1 MRRGAVCPDAVFFN
15 AGELREKKPPGSP
28 AVDASVRLAYNQP
41 NVRTWLRRNR
51 VRIRIS
57 SVYTVLS
64 LVCLLVPAGPIA
76 SQDAQEESVAPAV
89 PAEVMP
95 VDAVGPAAPSGQPM
109 PPIVPDTG
117 IFKRTPVVD
126 GLIETG
132 EWDVFYTFDRGGWEV
147 TTFADWDSAK
157 LYVAARSS
165 KPFDLLVLLDAD
177 ADGWLHGE
185 DNYEFRAVRGDD
197 GAVALSICRYDS
209 RGAVAPTAVPV
220 APHEAAMVRMASGEE
235 DGYVLEMSVPGAL
248 IRSLKLAEGRK
259 IGLCVAVRTGAGESD
274 WVPSGGASGIKS
286 CTLVSKKMAALRP
299 LEIGFDLRDYRIARG
314 EELSGRFHLTNTG
327 AGTVDA
333 KYFVIAGEGRA
344 DAYLS
349 SQKIRLDGIPP
360 KKHIT
365 HDVRSVIP
373 SDMPL
378 GSWAIGAEARSG
390 DGRLGGALV
399 SFDVVEPFDLS
410 LRLPEKPVPADVK
423 DVTFSVVISNNK
435 RGSLRGT
442 AKITLPVGWELWR
455 DADVREFYARGGA
468 MTFASFKAK
477 PPLGAIGGIPVRFD
491 VTADGE
497 SKSIEG
503 SFEVVNP

>member
-1 MRRGAVCPDAVFFN
+1 M
-15 AGELREKKPPGSP
+15 
-28 AVDASVRLAYNQP
+28 
-41 NVRTWLRRNR
+41 
-51 VRIRIS
+51 RIRIA
-57 SVYTVLS
+57 SVFTVLS
-64 LVCLLVPAGPIA
+64 LICLSALAGPAA

-95 VDAVGPAAPSGQPM
+95 VEAVSSAAPAEQPM
-109 PPIVPDTG
+109 PAIVADTS

-126 GLIETG
+126 GVIETG
-132 EWDVFYTFDRGGWEV
+132 EWDVFYTFERGGWEV
-147 TTFADWDSAK
+147 TTFADWDSAG

-185 DNYEFRAVRGDD
+185 DNYEFRAVRGEE
-197 GAVALSICRYDS
+197 GAVALAICRYDS
-209 RGAVAPTAVPV
+209 RGAVTPTAVPV
-220 APHEAAMVRMASGEE
+220 APHEASMVRMASGEE
-235 DGYVLEMSVPGAL
+235 DSFVMEMSVPDAL
-248 IRSLKLAEGRK
+248 IRSLRLTEGRK
-259 IGLCVAVRTGAGESD
+259 IGLCVAVRTGGNESD
-274 WVPSGGASGIKS
+274 WTPSGGAPGIKP
-286 CTLVSKKMAALRP
+286 CTLVTKKMAALKP
-299 LEIGFDLRDYRIARG
+299 LDIGFDLRDYRIARG

-327 AGTVDA
+327 ASTVDA
-333 KYFVIAGEGRA
+333 QYFVIAGEGRA

-365 HDVRSVIP
+365 HDVRSIIP

-390 DGRLGGALV
+390 DARLGGALV

-410 LRLPEKPVPADVK
+410 LRLPERPVPADVK
-423 DVTFSVVISNNK
+423 DVTFSVVINNNK
-435 RGSLRGT
+435 RSGLRGT

-455 DADVREFYARGGA
+455 DADVREFFARGGA
-468 MTFASFKAK
+468 MTSVSFKAK
-477 PPLGAIGGIPVRFD
+477 PPLGAIGRIPVKFE

-497 SKSIEG
+497 SKTIEG